1 MSKERKEVIRVIDVD
16 TEKLFSSSLSET
28 IKYLQ
33 KVEDVFKGRDLD
45 LVQVWDGYEDCHFEF
60 NYTELE
66 TDEELKERL
75 ELEEW
80 RKEEEK
86 KGMKRIAQAKK
97 DRAEFNRLKIK
108 LGAY

>member
-1 MSKERKEVIRVIDVD
+1 MSKERKEITRVLEVD
-16 TEKLFSSSLSET
+16 TERLFDTSLSET

-33 KVEDVFKGRDLD
+33 EVESTSKERDLN

-66 TDEELKERL
+66 TDEELESRL
-75 ELEEW
+75 ELAKW
-80 RKEEEK
+80 RDEANRRETARRK
-86 KGMKRIAQAKK
+86 QANK

-108 LGAY
+108 LGAH